1 MDDFPWHQKTTETS
15 CLEPEVIW
23 VSLSSCICCLLCNSL
38 CTSPTGLHFVTK
50 TSGTH
55 SSSKALDLSGKIL
68 FQTLQ
73 LNSCHLILR
82 DFMLLPGRGIPT
94 PTPSSVHLVFYLGL
108 LFFLSPSLSPP
119 FFPSFLPSFP
129 LSPLSPFLSS
139 ICILFYYIP

>member
-108 LFFLSPSLSPP
+108 LFFISPSLSPFLP
-119 FFPSFLPSFP
+119 FLPRFLPSFP
-129 LSPLSPFLSS
+129 SLSLSIIYLYF
-139 ICILFYYIP
+139 ILLYT